1 MLVGNGSTPGDCEM
15 QKNLKLRGLFP
26 APSVPFGDSLDIIE
40 TEFSKHIAAM
50 GRIDGLGGVA
60 VNGHQ
65 GEIAAL
71 TPRERMRVVELAREN
86 LPAGKYVISG
96 VVAPSIHEAVE
107 QMENARSAGAD
118 AVLVLPPFDY
128 MPRRRL
134 TKSWEAPYGFFAR
147 VADKCDL
154 PIVIFQYPFASNIYY
169 DTETMVRLA
178 EIDSVVGVKHAVRHL
193 ELYCEQWEA
202 LRGKIAVLAA
212 RDAPAL
218 MTKMFVGCDGCC
230 VGISNIAP
238 ELWAKFTNL
247 CLEGHYSEARDVF
260 VDRLIPLMHHV
271 WGDFAPHVS
280 THSAGTKE
288 ALRQLGVF
296 SSARVRPPETDV
308 TDAEIADI
316 RVGLEKAGLL
326 QPQRLRA
333 AG

>member
-1 MLVGNGSTPGDCEM
+1 MA
-15 QKNLKLRGLFP
+15 QKSLRLRGLFP
-26 APSVPFGDSLDIIE
+26 APSVPFDDDLAIIE
-40 TEFSKHIAAM
+40 KEFSALIATM
-50 GRIDGLGGVA
+50 GRTDGIGGVA

-71 TPRERMRVVELAREN
+71 TARERMRVVELAREN
-86 LPAGKYVISG
+86 LPKDKYVISG

-107 QMENARSAGAD
+107 QMQNARSAGAD

-134 TKSWEAPYGFFAR
+134 TRSWEGPYSFFAGI
-147 VADKCDL
+147 AEKCDL
-154 PIVIFQYPFASNIYY
+154 PIVIFQYPFASGIYY
-169 DTETMVRLA
+169 NTETMLKLA

-238 ELWAKFTNL
+238 ELWARFTTL
-247 CLEGHYSEARDVF
+247 CLEHSYNEARDLF
-260 VDRLIPLMHHV
+260 VERLIPLMHHV
-271 WGDFAPHVS
+271 WGDFPPHVS

-296 SSARVRPPETDV
+296 SSSRVRPPETDI
-308 TDAEIADI
+308 TPAEVADI
-316 RVGLEKAGLL
+316 RIGLEKAGLL
-326 QPQRLRA
+326 PPQRLRA

>member
-1 MLVGNGSTPGDCEM
+1 MPKKLM
-15 QKNLKLRGLFP
+15 LRGLFP
-26 APSVPFGDSLDIIE
+26 APSVPFDADLAIIE
-40 TEFSKHIAAM
+40 REFSAHIAAM
-50 GRIDGLGGVA
+50 GRIDGIGGVA

-71 TPRERMRVVELAREN
+71 TAKERMRVVELARAQ
-86 LPAGKYVISG
+86 LPAGKFVISG

-107 QMENARSAGAD
+107 QMKNARSAGAD

-134 TKSWEAPYGFFAR
+134 TKSWEAPYGYFAAL
-147 VADKCDL
+147 ADKCDL
-154 PIVIFQYPFASNIYY
+154 PIVIFQYPFASNIFYS
-169 DTETMVRLA
+169 TETMVRLA
-178 EIDSVVGVKHAVRHL
+178 EIDTVVGVKHAIRHL

-202 LRGKIAVLAA
+202 LKGKIAVLAA
-212 RDAPAL
+212 RDAPGL

-238 ELWAKFTNL
+238 EYWAQFTTL
-247 CLEGHYSEARDVF
+247 CLEQRYNEAREVF
-260 VDRLIPLMHHV
+260 VRRLIPLMHHV
-271 WGDFAPHVS
+271 WGDLPPHVS

-296 SSARVRPPETDV
+296 SSSRVRPPETDV

-316 RVGLEKAGLL
+316 RIGLEKAGLME
-326 QPQRLRA
+326 PQRLRA